1 MRRQLLAGIVTLAL
15 LTGVTSF
22 ALASQRALF
31 LKPRHE
37 VTITYPDA
45 SGLVAGSDVLEAGAK
60 VGTIDSIE
68 ALQGQVSKV
77 TIQVDDD
84 HWPLHQGVKA
94 AIRPKSL
101 LGEKYVDLQ
110 DGKPSAPAFDARQTI
125 HSGTKEVPVEL
136 DQFISS
142 LDPQTRAS
150 ARVLIDDL
158 GAGAAG
164 QGRNLNEAIQA
175 GTADLQHLATFGTTL
190 NNRDPDLDRILVGLD
205 GVLGRITTD
214 DQLNQ
219 MSQLIT
225 NGQNTLNAIETEQ
238 AAFSR
243 QFVDSQAAFS
253 DFNVA
258 LNGAVPALHDTL
270 STLPHFVQTLQAET
284 AQLDIV
290 GTQFNTP
297 LQLTSLVEGLKRG
310 PTSTGGALEK
320 RADGSTSAIFRICL
334 YNPAGPGGKSSCTG
348 NGFSDRNTPGNAV
361 EASTQPGSSAGGDL
375 LALAAFMGS

>member
-1 MRRQLLAGIVTLAL
+1 MRRQLFAGIVTLAL
-15 LTGVTSF
+15 LAGATSF
-22 ALASQRALF
+22 ALASQRTIF

-45 SGLVAGSDVLEAGAK
+45 SGLVSGSDVLEAGAK
-60 VGTIDSIE
+60 VGFIDSIE
-68 ALQGQVSKV
+68 AMQGRLAKV
-77 TIQVDDD
+77 TIQVSDD
-84 HWPLHQGVKA
+84 HWPLHRGVTA

-101 LGEKYVDLQ
+101 LGEKYVDLP
-110 DGKPSAPAFDARQTI
+110 DGPQNAPAFDASQTI
-125 HSGTKEVPVEL
+125 RSSTAEIPVEL

-142 LDPQTRAS
+142 LDSQTRAS

-164 QGRNLNEAIQA
+164 QGIHLNEAIAA

-190 NNRDPDLDRILVGLD
+190 NNRDPDLDRILLGLD
-205 GVLGRITTD
+205 GVLNRITTD

-225 NGQNTLNAIETEQ
+225 NGQNTLNAIEAEQ
-238 AAFSR
+238 ASFSR
-243 QFVDSQAAFS
+243 QFVDSQAAFT
-253 DFNVA
+253 DFNIA

-270 STLPHFVQTLQAET
+270 NTLPHFLQALQAESQ
-284 AQLDIV
+284 QLDLV
-290 GTQFNTP
+290 GSQFNTP

-310 PTSTGGALEK
+310 PTSTGGATEI
-320 RADGSTSAIFRICL
+320 RPDGSRSAIFRICL
-334 YNPAGPGGKSSCTG
+334 YNPQQPSSCSG
-348 NGFSDRNTPGNAV
+348 AGFNDSNTPTNAAQ
-361 EASTQPGSSAGGDL
+361 ASMQANGSAGGDL